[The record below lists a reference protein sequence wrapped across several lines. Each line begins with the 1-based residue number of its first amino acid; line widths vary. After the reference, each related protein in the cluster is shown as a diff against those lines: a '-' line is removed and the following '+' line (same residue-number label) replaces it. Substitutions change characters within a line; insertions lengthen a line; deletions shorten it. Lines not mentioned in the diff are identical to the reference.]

1 MEKIYSASRALA
13 VLLAIVAAFVAVPHI
28 AVLLLVFGGVAAI
41 GNNSEMNSRNYLIAI
56 VLTVGAKALEVI
68 PVAGAPLASIFANI
82 GIAYIGASVVAVTLT
97 LANRIKSDWIK

>member
-13 VLLAIVAAFVAVPHI
+13 VLLGIIATFVAVPQI
-28 AVLLLVFGGVAAI
+28 AVLLLVLGGVAAV
-41 GNNSEMNSRNYLIAI
+41 GNNSEMNSRTYLIAI
-56 VLTVGAKALEVI
+56 VLTLGAKTLEVI

-82 GIAYIGASVVAVTLT
+82 GIATIGGSIVAVTLT

>member
-13 VLLAIVAAFVAVPHI
+13 VLLAIVAAFVAAPHI

-68 PVAGAPLASIFANI
+68 PVAGAPGHVVQDHGNVHAFGYLAEVPVQAFL
-82 GIAYIGASVVAVTLT
+82 GRLVVI
-97 LANRIKSDWIK
+97 RHD